1 MLTTLDGAAASA
13 RTVASL
19 RAACQLLRSAPGDV
33 STVSVSGRLPGDGG
47 SALPVLAAARRLA
60 QEFDCVVTLRL
71 DGPTFQAR
79 FTAHAERMIGAPA
92 ARGA

>member
-1 MLTTLDGAAASA
+1 
-13 RTVASL
+13 
-19 RAACQLLRSAPGDV
+19 
-33 STVSVSGRLPGDGG
+33 
-47 SALPVLAAARRLA
+47 VLAAARRLA

-79 FTAHAERMIGAPA
+79 FTAHAEPMIGAPA